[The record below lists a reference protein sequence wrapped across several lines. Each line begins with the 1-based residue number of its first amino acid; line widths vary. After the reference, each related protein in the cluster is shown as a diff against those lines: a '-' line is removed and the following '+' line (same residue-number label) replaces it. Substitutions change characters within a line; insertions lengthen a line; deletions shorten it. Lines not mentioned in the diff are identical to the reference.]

1 MGACGAT
8 IDATAAPNTR
18 ALARRAHRVRGV
30 VRGGMP
36 GSPPARA
43 RRCWHGRRR
52 DPAARCRRRHPRAAH
67 RGHRLGH
74 RPGGDARPR
83 ARLWPYRRGPL
94 FPFAPAAPALFIEAD
109 PDCVARCIA
118 EASCAAYEAYACTG
132 QVTDVTRCTLACVPA
147 YRCGDDEAARCDGVV
162 ECANGDDERGC
173 ATWTC
178 DDGSAIPPHL
188 VCDLVPDCADGS
200 DEDARCEHFTC
211 ADGQRVPRWQLCDL
225 YPQCAGGDDEA
236 GCAVLACE

>member
-1 MGACGAT
+1 MGFTVAGCLEVHRLAPEDAGTEDAATPPPDAGDDTPEPPIAGIDWAIVQVAMRDRGRACGHIGA
-8 IDATAAPNTR
+8 
-18 ALARRAHRVRGV
+18 
-30 VRGGMP
+30 
-36 GSPPARA
+36 
-43 RRCWHGRRR
+43 
-52 DPAARCRRRHPRAAH
+52 
-67 RGHRLGH
+67 
-74 RPGGDARPR
+74 
-83 ARLWPYRRGPL
+83 GPL

-109 PDCVARCIA
+109 PGCVARCIA
-118 EASCAAYEAYACTG
+118 EASCAAYEAYACTR

-147 YRCGDDEAARCDGVV
+147 YRCGNDQAARCDGVV

-188 VCDLVPDCADGS
+188 VCDLVSDCADGS

-225 YPQCAGGDDEA
+225 YPQCTGGDDEA